1 MDRILVVPFDT
12 HAHLRASCQSRL
24 VRQNFLFQ
32 KCVIFFQLLSLW
44 EPELGSSLYCLL
56 HDIISA
62 TPDKEDVEMRG
73 FPLPGVD
80 NLTQSI
86 HFLVELIPSS
96 QIKDCGSCISRVT
109 RSLVNHSHL
118 G

>member
-12 HAHLRASCQSRL
+12 DAHLKPSCQSRL
-24 VRQNFLFQ
+24 VRHNFLFQ
-32 KCVIFFQLLSLW
+32 KCVTFFQLLSLW

-62 TPDKEDVEMRG
+62 TPDR

-86 HFLVELIPSS
+86 HFLVELILSS

-109 RSLVNHSHL
+109 TRSLVNHSHL